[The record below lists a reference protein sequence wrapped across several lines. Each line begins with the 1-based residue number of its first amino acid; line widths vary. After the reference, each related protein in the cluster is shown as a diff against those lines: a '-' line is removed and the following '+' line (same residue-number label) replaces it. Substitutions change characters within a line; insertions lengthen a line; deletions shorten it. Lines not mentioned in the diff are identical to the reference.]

1 MHPGLTTV
9 HVGARERP
17 IASYGVLLSCALMV
31 GALGTLHAARQPS
44 GHGQAIELGA
54 LISALG
60 LAISFGFAGAW
71 AVHAMAQVLRSGSLS
86 AAWSQPGI
94 SVLGALLGGAAA
106 VIWSA
111 RALNFS
117 ALQLLDR
124 AVPWV
129 ALAQAIGR
137 IGCLLGGCCYGAAS
151 RAPWALRYPAPDVL
165 GEAVVRSP
173 VPLFEA
179 LALVGLA
186 CLFGRMPA
194 PLARRLSAPGARA
207 ASYLALY
214 ALVRLLLEPLRADAV
229 RGVYLGGWV
238 STAQLLAVLVLAG
251 ALGFLRLALVPTKQR
266 S

>member
-1 MHPGLTTV
+1 MHPVLTTV
-9 HVGARERP
+9 HVGARELP
-17 IASYGVLLSCALMV
+17 IASYGVLLACALMV

-129 ALAQAIGR
+129 ALAQAIGAGYQHA
-137 IGCLLGGCCYGAAS
+137 ILYQLLVECPVVDAGSGGPFFPCRAAGQHDELTIHFLGAGLDA
-151 RAPWALRYPAPDVL
+151 VL
-165 GEAVVRSP
+165 GDFHGE
-173 VPLFEA
+173 E
-179 LALVGLA
+179 G
-186 CLFGRMPA
+186 
-194 PLARRLSAPGARA
+194 
-207 ASYLALY
+207 
-214 ALVRLLLEPLRADAV
+214 
-229 RGVYLGGWV
+229 
-238 STAQLLAVLVLAG
+238 
-251 ALGFLRLALVPTKQR
+251 
-266 S
+266 